1 MAQILDP
8 KWIDCPAGHEILS
21 DGSGGM
27 ETRPRYQVLVD
38 GASISWDMD
47 LGLNAEVTLGGSRT
61 LENPTHLRAGDR
73 FFLVVKQDEVGS
85 HTLGFGNAYVF
96 AGGTA
101 PTVSATAGA
110 VDVLEFVCDGE
121 VVYLVGIVQ
130 AVA

>member
-73 FFLVVKQDEVGS
+73 FFLIVRQDETG
-85 HTLGFGNAYVF
+85 GNALAF
-96 AGGTA
+96 GSAFLFPGGTA
-101 PTVSATAGA
+101 PTVSTAIGA
-110 VDVLEFVCDGE
+110 MDVLQFCTDGE
-121 VVYLVGIVQ
+121 VVYYAGIVQ
-130 AVA
+130 AVE